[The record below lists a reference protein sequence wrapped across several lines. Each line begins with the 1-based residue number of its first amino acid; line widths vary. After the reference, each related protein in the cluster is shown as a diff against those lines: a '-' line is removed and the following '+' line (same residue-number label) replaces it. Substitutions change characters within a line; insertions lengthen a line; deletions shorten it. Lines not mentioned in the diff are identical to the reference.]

1 MAILI
6 FERSAEIS
14 VRLADFIK
22 ETTRNKEVYY
32 ANSYVE
38 AVSLLQEINARAVIL
53 DANFPTNQSMV
64 LSGLIKKANPETM
77 VIIMYTYSDETILDQ
92 FREIGADHLLN
103 KYDDFE
109 KIPAL
114 IIANQEKERKTG
126 KKFNL

>member
-22 ETTRNKEVYY
+22 DTTRNKEVYH

-38 AVSLLQEINARAVIL
+38 AVSLLQEVSAHAVIL
-53 DANFPTNQSMV
+53 DANFPGNQSME
-64 LSGLIKKANPETM
+64 LLRLIKKANSKT
-77 VIIMYTYSDETILDQ
+77 VVFIMYTYSDETILNE
-92 FREIGADHLLN
+92 FRLLGADHLLN

-109 KIPAL
+109 KIPGI